1 MSGNNDKDLGL
12 IQRSWGIDQIVRHI
26 AALDLWRGP
35 VRIEPMVG
43 GLTNHNF
50 IVRDAGTVYVAR
62 VSFDMP
68 AHDLYQPFV
77 ATVMNAAANAGISP
91 RLHYQDDA
99 LTIMDFLPGGALR
112 PDSFADASVLE
123 AAIDLLKRLHGLG
136 SNLPG
141 PLRFC
146 YPPQKVRRYYAF
158 LDQAGSREAADAIP
172 EFEALCTAIEAHT
185 PPFVPTFVHMDLLP
199 QNFVFDEHGILRL
212 IDWDYGGVG
221 HPMADLAS
229 MTINGDIARSDWQR
243 VVSHYLG
250 KPAGFQEMKLFSLF
264 CVVVS
269 LMEYLWASV
278 QKLVS
283 HLPGDTVAASMA
295 ATYGDYAPSFE
306 GYCELNLDRFRRG
319 LDEYRETYGPLETGT

>member
-185 PPFVPTFVHMDLLP
+185 TPFVPTFVHMDLSP